1 MRRQRPH
8 VSTSGDTTSGDRT
21 TAGPAPGDPGRAQP
35 EPRWLDEQEMAA
47 WLPLVRLLGLL
58 PQALDRQLRED
69 AGISHVYYQ
78 ILAMLSD
85 APQQQMR
92 MSELARLSATS
103 LSRLSHAV
111 ASLEERGWVTRSPS
125 PEDRR
130 GQLAG
135 LTDAGRQVLVDV
147 APGHVAEV
155 RRLVFDR
162 LSRDDVAQLA
172 RLTSVVLAG
181 LTPDPAT
188 RRR

>member
-1 MRRQRPH
+1 M
-8 VSTSGDTTSGDRT
+8 STETS
-21 TAGPAPGDPGRAQP
+21 A

-85 APQQQMR
+85 APRQQMR

-111 ASLEERGWVTRSPS
+111 ASLEDRGWVERSPS

-135 LTDAGRQVLVDV
+135 LTDSGRQVLADV

-162 LSRDDVAQLA
+162 LTREQVTQLA
-172 RLTSVVLAG
+172 ALATTVLDG
-181 LTPDPAT
+181 LTDADGPG